1 MVKSI
6 SSEIIINIDENS
18 GFCPGVVRAIG
29 TAETELGREGKLYC
43 LGDIVHNGQE
53 VERLAAIGLKCIEQQ
68 EFRQMHGGRVLLR
81 AHGEPP
87 ATYQTAITNGIKLI
101 DATCKVVLQLQKKIK
116 QAYAEHPEA
125 QIVIYGKVGH
135 AEVIGL
141 NGQCEN
147 KAIIVEQEKDLD
159 KINYNREIILFSQTT
174 MSIDTFGKI
183 VKGIKTRISSKNT
196 AFTYYDTICR
206 QVANRIPN
214 IKAFAKKYDLIL
226 FIAGKKSSNGRI
238 LFDECRQVNSNSHH
252 ITSANEIKHSWF
264 VNISS
269 VGICGATSTPKWQME
284 EVAERVRDIVKIF

>member
-1 MVKSI
+1 MV
-6 SSEIIINIDENS
+6 IDIDDNS

-53 VERLAAIGLKCIEQQ
+53 VERLALMGLKCIEQE

-87 ATYQTAITNGIKLI
+87 MTYQTASENGIKLI

-147 KAIIVEQEKDLD
+147 KAIIVERVDDLEKID
-159 KINYNREIILFSQTT
+159 YRREIILFSQTT
-174 MSIDTFGKI
+174 MSIETFGKI
-183 VKGIKTRISSKNT
+183 VEEIKKRIAGVST
-196 AFTYYDTICR
+196 PFTYYDTICR

-214 IKAFAKKYDLIL
+214 IKTFAQKYDLIL

-238 LFDECRQVNSNSHH
+238 LFDECKQVNSNSHH
-252 ITSANEIKHSWF
+252 ITSADEIESNWF
-264 VNISS
+264 INISS

-284 EVAERVRDIVKIF
+284 EVAKRVQNIVKNF

>member
-1 MVKSI
+1 MV
-6 SSEIIINIDENS
+6 IDIDSNS

-29 TAETELGREGKLYC
+29 TAEKELGREGKLYC

-53 VERLAAIGLKCIEQQ
+53 VERLAVMGLKCIEQE
-68 EFRQMHGGRVLLR
+68 EFRGMRGGRVLLR

-87 ATYQTAITNGIKLI
+87 ATYQTATENGIKLI

-116 QAYAEHPEA
+116 QAYSSHPEA

-135 AEVIGL
+135 AEVVGL

-147 KAIIVEQEKDLD
+147 KAIIVEREEDLD
-159 KINYNREIILFSQTT
+159 KIDYNREIILFSQTT
-174 MSIDTFGKI
+174 MSIDIFGRI
-183 VKGIKTRISSKNT
+183 VEEIKARTTSKET

-214 IKAFAKKYDLIL
+214 IKTFAQKYDLIL

-238 LFDECRQVNSNSHH
+238 LFDECKQVNDNSHH
-252 ITSANEIKHSWF
+252 ITSADEIEDHWF
-264 VNISS
+264 INISS

-284 EVAERVRDIVKIF
+284 EVAERVRDVVKNF

>member
-1 MVKSI
+1 
-6 SSEIIINIDENS
+6 
-18 GFCPGVVRAIG
+18 
-29 TAETELGREGKLYC
+29 
-43 LGDIVHNGQE
+43 VHNGQE
-53 VERLAAIGLKCIEQQ
+53 VERLAQIGLKCIDQ
-68 EFRQMHGGRVLLR
+68 EEFGQMTGGRVLLR

-87 ATYQTAITNGIKLI
+87 ATYQTAEKNGVKLI

-147 KAIIVEQEKDLD
+147 KAIIVERKEDLD
-159 KINYNREIILFSQTT
+159 KIDYNREIILFSQTT
-174 MSIDTFGKI
+174 MSIEIFGRI
-183 VKGIKTRISSKNT
+183 VSRIKERIEGTNT
-196 AFTYYDTICR
+196 SFTYYDTICR

-252 ITSANEIKHSWF
+252 ITSADEMERDWF
-264 VNISS
+264 INISS

-284 EVAERVRDIVKIF
+284 EVAKRVEEFVSIF

>member
-1 MVKSI
+1 MVI
-6 SSEIIINIDENS
+6 VIDDNS

-53 VERLAAIGLKCIEQQ
+53 VERLSLMGLKCIDQD
-68 EFRQMHGGRVLLR
+68 EFFQMHGGRVLLR

-87 ATYQTAITNGIKLI
+87 ATYQVAERNGIRLI

-116 QAYAEHPEA
+116 QAYADHPDA

-147 KAIIVEQEKDLD
+147 KAIIVEREQDLD
-159 KINYNREIILFSQTT
+159 KIDYSREIILFSQTT

-183 VKGIKTRISSKNT
+183 VNQIKNRIQGSTTS
-196 AFTYYDTICR
+196 FTFYDTICR

-214 IKAFAKKYDLIL
+214 IKDFARKYDLIL

-238 LFDECRQVNSNSHH
+238 LFDECRQVNNNSHH
-252 ITSANEIKHSWF
+252 ITSADEMESDWF
-264 VNISS
+264 LNISS

-284 EVAERVRDIVKIF
+284 EVARRVKDFISIF

>member
-1 MVKSI
+1 MV
-6 SSEIIINIDENS
+6 IDIDSNS

-29 TAETELGREGKLYC
+29 TAETELCREDKLYC

-53 VERLAAIGLKCIEQQ
+53 VERLALMGLKCIEQE
-68 EFRQMHGGRVLLR
+68 EFKQMHGGRVLLR

-87 ATYQTAITNGIKLI
+87 MTYQTAAENGIKLI

-116 QAYAEHPEA
+116 QAYSEHPEA

-141 NGQCEN
+141 NGQCKN
-147 KAIIVEQEKDLD
+147 KAIIVERVDDLE
-159 KINYNREIILFSQTT
+159 KINYKREIILFSQTT
-174 MSIDTFGKI
+174 MSIETFGKI
-183 VKGIKTRISSKNT
+183 VDEIKKRIASDST
-196 AFTYYDTICR
+196 PFTFYDTICR

-214 IKAFAKKYDLIL
+214 IKDFAKKYDLIL

-238 LFDECRQVNSNSHH
+238 LFDECKRVNNNSHH
-252 ITSANEIKHSWF
+252 ITSVEEIENNWF
-264 VNISS
+264 INISS

-284 EVAERVRDIVKIF
+284 EVAKRVQNIVKNF

>member
-1 MVKSI
+1 MVI
-6 SSEIIINIDENS
+6 VIDDNS

-29 TAETELGREGKLYC
+29 TAEKELGREGKLYC

-53 VERLAAIGLKCIEQQ
+53 VERLALMGLKCIEQE

-87 ATYQTAITNGIKLI
+87 NTYQTATENGIKLI

-116 QAYAEHPEA
+116 QAYAEHPDA

-141 NGQCEN
+141 NGQCKN
-147 KAIIVEQEKDLD
+147 KAIIVEREEDLN
-159 KINYNREIILFSQTT
+159 KIDYSREIILFSQTT
-174 MSIDTFGKI
+174 MSIEIFGKI
-183 VKGIKTRISSKNT
+183 VDGIKKRIAGNGT
-196 AFTYYDTICR
+196 PFTYYDTICR

-214 IKAFAKKYDLIL
+214 IRTFAQKYDLIL

-238 LFDECRQVNSNSHH
+238 LFDECKQVNSNSHH
-252 ITSANEIKHSWF
+252 ITSADEIESNWF
-264 VNISS
+264 INISS

-284 EVAERVRDIVKIF
+284 EVAKRVNNIVKFF

>member
-1 MVKSI
+1 MV
-6 SSEIIINIDENS
+6 IDIDSNS

-53 VERLAAIGLKCIEQQ
+53 VERLALIGLKCIDQ
-68 EFRQMHGGRVLLR
+68 EEFKQMRGGRVLLR

-87 ATYQTAITNGIKLI
+87 ATYHIAEENGVKLI

-116 QAYAEHPEA
+116 QAFAEHPDA

-135 AEVIGL
+135 AEVVGL

-147 KAIIVEQEKDLD
+147 KAIIVEKKEDLD
-159 KINYNREIILFSQTT
+159 KIDYSREIILFSQTT
-174 MSIDTFGKI
+174 MSIEIFGKI
-183 VKGIKTRISSKNT
+183 VGEIKKRIEGKGI

-214 IKAFAKKYDLIL
+214 IKAFAQKYDLIL

-238 LFDECRQVNSNSHH
+238 LFDECKRVNSNSYH
-252 ITSANEIKHSWF
+252 ITSAEEMKKEWF

-284 EVAERVRDIVKIF
+284 EVAERVSEFVKFF

>member
-1 MVKSI
+1 MT
-6 SSEIIINIDENS
+6 IDIDSNS
-18 GFCPGVVRAIG
+18 GFCPGVVRAIS
-29 TAETELGREGKLYC
+29 TAETELGREGILYC

-53 VERLAAIGLKCIEQQ
+53 VERLALMGLKCIEQE
-68 EFRQMHGGRVLLR
+68 EFKRMRGGRVLLR

-87 ATYQTAITNGIKLI
+87 VTYQTATENGIRLI
-101 DATCKVVLQLQKKIK
+101 DATCKVVLQLQGKIK

-147 KAIIVEQEKDLD
+147 KAIIVEKEEDLEKIDY
-159 KINYNREIILFSQTT
+159 KREIILFSQTT
-174 MSIDTFGKI
+174 MSIETFGKI
-183 VKGIKTRISSKNT
+183 VEEIKKRIGSNKTS
-196 AFTYYDTICR
+196 FTYYDTICR

-214 IKAFAKKYDLIL
+214 IKTFARKYDLIL

-238 LFDECRQVNSNSHH
+238 LFDECKRVNSNSYH
-252 ITSANEIKHSWF
+252 INSADEMKSEWF

-284 EVAERVRDIVKIF
+284 EVAKRVRKFVSIF

>member
-1 MVKSI
+1 MVI
-6 SSEIIINIDENS
+6 VIDDNS

-53 VERLAAIGLKCIEQQ
+53 VERLSLMGLKCIDQD
-68 EFRQMHGGRVLLR
+68 EFFQMHGRRVLLR

-87 ATYQTAITNGIKLI
+87 ATYQVAERNGIRLI

-116 QAYAEHPEA
+116 QAYADHPDA

-147 KAIIVEQEKDLD
+147 KAIIVEREQDLD
-159 KINYNREIILFSQTT
+159 KIDYSREIILFSQTT

-183 VKGIKTRISSKNT
+183 VNQIKNRIQGSTTS
-196 AFTYYDTICR
+196 FTFYDTICR

-214 IKAFAKKYDLIL
+214 IKDFARKYDLIL

-238 LFDECRQVNSNSHH
+238 LFDECRQVNNNSHH
-252 ITSANEIKHSWF
+252 ITSADEMESDWF
-264 VNISS
+264 LNISS

-284 EVAERVRDIVKIF
+284 EVARRVKDFISIF